1 MLTDSD
7 TSSKTVLFVFY
18 LELSHHR
25 GIIFLIFSLSSLEF
39 ESAAEISETLK
50 LWNLLEFTVI
60 HLKTTQHN
68 NTTISQMENHTF
80 FNFL

>member
-1 MLTDSD
+1 MLTDRD
-7 TSSKTVLFVFY
+7 TSSKTVLLGFFY

-50 LWNLLEFTVI
+50 LWNLLEVTVI
-60 HLKTTQHN
+60 HLKTT
-68 NTTISQMENHTF
+68 
-80 FNFL
+80 